1 MKRTNMRTAAQSGQ
15 AMVEFLISMTL
26 VMSVLLLAIVML
38 GKFNDIRNRTL
49 MASRYLA
56 WERTVW
62 SDGDAMKNLASDP
75 STTEGWSSTYGG
87 AALSA
92 SKLDSELKGEL
103 MQRLMAN
110 DGSPLSSTDLKQ
122 SGLPASRPAMWND
135 YGGNPL
141 LASSADIAVSTG
153 VASDPATSLNRTAL
167 SQWSVAT
174 ASGGQYPAH
183 LSLPA
188 STLRSGTLSV
198 SVGGNSDVL
207 ERLWPKDEPL
217 PAFSG
222 LTFSDTNA
230 MLTNSWTPDGSASN
244 KALFSQAVP
253 AAKVALVPSSGYQS
267 LQKYAPEISSLQFG
281 LVQQDVVPASR
292 LKQ

>member
-1 MKRTNMRTAAQSGQ
+1 MKRIDMRTTAQSGQ
-15 AMVEFLISMTL
+15 AMVEFLISMTM

-62 SDGDAMKNLASDP
+62 SDGDATKNLASDP
-75 STTEGWSSTYGG
+75 GTTEGWSSTYGG
-87 AALSA
+87 AALTA
-92 SKLDSELKGEL
+92 SKLDTELKGEL

-110 DGSPLSSTDLKQ
+110 DGSPISSTDLKQ
-122 SGLPASRPAMWND
+122 NELPASRPAMWND

-141 LASSADIAVSTG
+141 LASSSDIAVSTG
-153 VASDPATSLNRTAL
+153 VAADPASSLNGTAL
-167 SQWSVAT
+167 SQWAVPTAT
-174 ASGGQYPAH
+174 GGRYLAH
-183 LSLPA
+183 LSLPT
-188 STLRSGTLSV
+188 STMRSGTLSI

-207 ERLWPKDEPL
+207 KRLWPKDDPL
-217 PAFSG
+217 PAFGG
-222 LTFSDTNA
+222 LTFSDTNVL
-230 MLTNSWTPDGSASN
+230 MTNSWVPDGSASN

-253 AAKVALVPSSGYQS
+253 AANAVLVPSSGYQS
-267 LQKYAPEISSLQFG
+267 LQKYAPEITSLQFG
-281 LVQQDVVPASR
+281 RIQQDVVPANR